1 MQELFVVMGWAFFAG
16 FCFGACIFYFKG
28 MSAGIERATAQIR
41 YQQEMDAYNNYINSL
56 RG

>member
-1 MQELFVVMGWAFFAG
+1 MQELFVVLGWAFFAG
-16 FCFGACIFYFKG
+16 FCFGACIFYFRG

-41 YQQEMDAYNNYINSL
+41 YQQEMEAYNNYINSL